1 MSRNTWQ
8 TVMDRDRYDK
18 LLNLPTED
26 RISLVFEWIKTGTL
40 TKKEFTFICEE
51 LLLGS

>member
-1 MSRNTWQ
+1 VSRNTWQ

-26 RISLVFEWIKTGTL
+26 RISLVFEWITL

>member
-18 LLNLPTED
+18 LLNLPTE
-26 RISLVFEWIKTGTL
+26 TL